1 LDRYFIFEYLSICLT
16 KSVLGTICF
25 YNLFIR
31 FIYVFSLN
39 IHSLHF
45 SDEIQSNNKNK
56 QQKKIWSIPP
66 IRFPPVPPVRRWVPP
81 VRIPPVR
88 IPPVPP
94 VRRWIPP
101 VRGWGG
107 KK

>member
-1 LDRYFIFEYLSICLT
+1 
-16 KSVLGTICF
+16 
-25 YNLFIR
+25 
-31 FIYVFSLN
+31 LN

-56 QQKKIWSIPP
+56 QQKKLWSIPP
-66 IRFPPVPPVRRWVPP
+66 IRIPPVPPVSRWVPPVRIPPVRIPPITPVRRWVPP

-88 IPPVPP
+88 IPPIPP
-94 VRRWIPP
+94 VRRW
-101 VRGWGG
+101 VRRWTG